1 MRKGVASDEIWSE
14 PKKKALVNTKMG
26 KDNIDNNTDKLK
38 DIVLTK
44 EGKAEQKEI
53 VFVTDEGRAS
63 VLDEPVRLHILQV
76 LRSGIED
83 TITSVKTDESGDKIT
98 RVRYV
103 QRNALSVLEI
113 VTLSVDCCGPDVDI
127 SKNQVYHHLP
137 KLEEEGYVAKYGTVT
152 TGKRT
157 TDYWRRT
164 AKGFVLTKGEWIG
177 GSGVLAKKMTPFVEK
192 MLETFDLKVSE
203 GERKELLELMI
214 KKTVLQSEWRTKIA
228 ELVKGDVA
236 DKMILDQYET
246 LVEYYSMG
254 SKEYVDNIMRI
265 RKILF
270 PDEPS
275 I

>member
-1 MRKGVASDEIWSE
+1 
-14 PKKKALVNTKMG
+14 MG
-26 KDNIDNNTDKLK
+26 KDSIDNITDNLE

-44 EGKAEQKEI
+44 AGKAPQKEI
-53 VFVTDEGRAS
+53 VFVTDEERAS

-76 LRSGIED
+76 LRSGIKD
-83 TITSVKTDESGDKIT
+83 TLTSEKIDENGDKII
-98 RVRYV
+98 RVREV
-103 QRNALSVLEI
+103 RRNALSVVEI
-113 VTLSVDCCGPDVDI
+113 VKLSVDCCGPDVDI

-164 AKGFVLTKGEWIG
+164 AKGFVLTKGEWVG

-192 MLETFDLKVSE
+192 MLETFDLNVVE
-203 GERKELLELMI
+203 GKRKELLELMI
-214 KKTVLQSEWRTKIA
+214 EKSTMQSEWRTKIA

-236 DKMILDQYET
+236 DKMVLDQYET
-246 LVEYYSMG
+246 LVEYYALG
-254 SKEYVDNIMRI
+254 SKEYVDTIMRI
-265 RKILF
+265 RAILF

>member
-1 MRKGVASDEIWSE
+1 MGNDDITTEI
-14 PKKKALVNTKMG
+14 
-26 KDNIDNNTDKLK
+26 TDSLEG
-38 DIVLTK
+38 IVLTK
-44 EGKAEQKEI
+44 EGKTPQKEI
-53 VFVTDEGRAS
+53 IFITDAERAA

-76 LRSGIED
+76 LRSGIKD
-83 TITSVKTDESGDKIT
+83 TITSEKIDENGDKII
-98 RVRYV
+98 RVRDV
-103 QRNALSVLEI
+103 KRDALSVLEI
-113 VTLSVDCCGPDVDI
+113 VKLSTECCGPDIEI

-164 AKGFVLTKGEWIG
+164 AQGFVLTSGEWIG
-177 GSGVLAKKMTPFVEK
+177 GSGTLAKKMTPFVEK

-203 GERKELLELMI
+203 DNKKELLELMI
-214 KKTVLQSEWRTKIA
+214 KKTVKQSEWRTKIA

-236 DKMILDQYET
+236 DKMVLEQYET
-246 LVEYYSMG
+246 LVDYYAMG
-254 SKEYVDNIMRI
+254 SKEYVATIMRI
-265 RKILF
+265 REILF